1 MSDQA
6 RGRPVLKRIDLPFT
20 VSDLP
25 LELQVPL
32 ENGRLWMFCG
42 EYDGNTTAALD
53 DAEAHH
59 GAGIYKVF
67 PSGSWAGGYLR
78 D

>member
-6 RGRPVLKRIDLPFT
+6 RGRPVLRRVTAEEVPGIDP
-20 VSDLP
+20 D
-25 LELQVPL
+25 
-32 ENGRLWMFCG
+32 GLWAFCG
-42 EYDGNTTAALD
+42 EYDGTERAAI
-53 DAEAHH
+53 DAAAAHH
-59 GAGIYKVF
+59 GDGVYKVF